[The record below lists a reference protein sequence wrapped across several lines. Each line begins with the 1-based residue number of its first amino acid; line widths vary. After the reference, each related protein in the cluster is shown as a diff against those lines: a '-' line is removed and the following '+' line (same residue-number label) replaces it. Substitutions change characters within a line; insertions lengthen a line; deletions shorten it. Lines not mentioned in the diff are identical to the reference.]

1 MVTLSD
7 ALTGDRSANLD
18 ALRLGL
24 AAFVIVSHA
33 WPIALG
39 PGTAEP
45 LMALTG
51 HSLGGWAV
59 GVFFFLSGLLVT
71 ASAERRTALSFLGA
85 RARRIFPGLGVAL
98 IATLALAYLC
108 GATPSR
114 NEAVSWFLRA
124 ATLASIEHR
133 ISGAFAG
140 NPYAEVVNGPLW
152 SLFHEVAAY
161 TLCLFFVQL
170 GFHRRKPALLFLALL
185 PLGLSLVGSY
195 LPHRLAIFA
204 PLFGC
209 FAAGMA
215 AYVLGNRIVLNSPL
229 AIGLLP
235 VVFLVPWPVG
245 VAVVTYGLLAL
256 SLTVPAFRL
265 PGDYSYGF
273 YIYGWPVAQTVA
285 HLVPGMSPVELAAL
299 SLVATTPAAVASWHL
314 VERPSLSRARALV

>member
-1 MVTLSD
+1 MTLSD
-7 ALTGDRSANLD
+7 AIGGDRNTNLV

-39 PGTAEP
+39 PGTTEP
-45 LMALTG
+45 LMVHTG

-59 GVFFFLSGLLVT
+59 GLFFFLSGLLVT

-85 RARRIFPGLGVAL
+85 RARRILPGLGVAL

-108 GATPSR
+108 GATPNR
-114 NEAVSWFLRA
+114 NEAISWFVRA

-161 TLCLFFVQL
+161 SLCFLFVQFGL
-170 GFHRRKPALLFLALL
+170 HRRKPALLFLTLV
-185 PLGLSLVGSY
+185 PLGLSLVEPS
-195 LPHRLAIFA
+195 LPDRLGTFA
-204 PLFGC
+204 PLFAC

-215 AYVLGNRIVLNSPL
+215 AHVFKDRIALNSL
-229 AIGLLP
+229 VAIGLLP
-235 VVFLVPWPVG
+235 VVVVAPWPVG
-245 VAVVTYGLLAL
+245 VPVVAYGLLSL
-256 SLTVPAFRL
+256 SLSVPALRL

-273 YIYGWPVAQTVA
+273 YIYGWPVAQTIA
-285 HLVPGMSPVELAAL
+285 HLVPGISPAELAAL
-299 SLVATTPAAVASWHL
+299 SLAATTPAAVVSWHL
-314 VERPSLSRARALV
+314 VELPSLSQARALV

>member
-1 MVTLSD
+1 MTLSD
-7 ALTGDRSANLD
+7 AITGDRNANLG

-24 AAFVIVSHA
+24 AAFVVVSHA

-59 GVFFFLSGLLVT
+59 GLFFFLSGLLVT

-85 RARRIFPGLGVAL
+85 RARRILPGLGVAL

-114 NEAVSWFLRA
+114 NEAVGWFVRA

-161 TLCLFFVQL
+161 SLCFVFVQFGL
-170 GFHRRKPALLFLALL
+170 HRRKPSLLFLALV
-185 PLGLSLVGSY
+185 PLGLSLFEAS
-195 LPHRLAIFA
+195 LPVRLATFA
-204 PLFGC
+204 PLFVC

-215 AYVLGNRIVLNSPL
+215 AYVFGHQIVLNSPL

-235 VVFLVPWPVG
+235 VVFVAPWPVG
-245 VAVVTYGLLAL
+245 VTVVAYALLAL
-256 SLTVPAFRL
+256 SLNAPTLRL

-273 YIYGWPVAQTVA
+273 YVYGWPVAQTMA
-285 HLVPGMSPVELAAL
+285 HLVPGISPGQLAAL
-299 SLVATTPAAVASWHL
+299 SLAATTPVAIASWHL